1 MSLFDTTVPSS
12 KTAET
17 VQVPTIFVLSIAWS
31 QHEPHRIGE
40 VAQPAPFEK
49 LLLGRGV
56 PGLEGF
62 LRFGRRRP
70 GSPFLVEAYEHCLA
84 GDTLSKKQAE
94 VEVTAQGIKIKR
106 VGRCPMYVNGVAC
119 EEATLEENHTVHFK
133 EAVVLQCLRRP
144 LVLPPLKALDEMHP
158 WGERDSIGNVGES
171 PGSWAVRDAVA
182 LAALSDRPVLV
193 RGESGTGKENAA
205 QGIHRRSSRANKRLI
220 SLNAPAI
227 PVGLIE
233 SELFGIRANTAQG
246 NAAKEGLVVTAE
258 GSTLFLDEIGSISHD
273 VQSKMLRVLDKG
285 EYKPLGENLP
295 RWTNAR
301 WVVATNKD
309 DSVFMAD
316 FLERFTARVHIPP
329 LRERQEDIPL
339 LIRHILLD
347 DAAGPGGRKRIGSF
361 LERGPDG
368 AMYPRLDGALVD
380 YLIRQPLYLNVREL
394 MRLLDLAVAESLGED
409 RLRLPPAW
417 LVESKPKTP
426 VAQVVPQR
434 KKTKEEIVAALELIS
449 LAARVGR
456 ASVVPV
462 EEAGLA
468 LMRSGS
474 MARVHVLSW
483 PWRAPSRRTSSVSS
497 RTFRGQS

>member
-1 MSLFDTTVPSS
+1 
-12 KTAET
+12 
-17 VQVPTIFVLSIAWS
+17 
-31 QHEPHRIGE
+31 
-40 VAQPAPFEK
+40 
-49 LLLGRGV
+49 
-56 PGLEGF
+56 
-62 LRFGRRRP
+62 
-70 GSPFLVEAYEHCLA
+70 
-84 GDTLSKKQAE
+84 
-94 VEVTAQGIKIKR
+94 
-106 VGRCPMYVNGVAC
+106 
-119 EEATLEENHTVHFK
+119 
-133 EAVVLQCLRRP
+133 
-144 LVLPPLKALDEMHP
+144 
-158 WGERDSIGNVGES
+158 
-171 PGSWAVRDAVA
+171 
-182 LAALSDRPVLV
+182 
-193 RGESGTGKENAA
+193 
-205 QGIHRRSSRANKRLI
+205 
-220 SLNAPAI
+220 
-227 PVGLIE
+227 
-233 SELFGIRANTAQG
+233 
-246 NAAKEGLVVTAE
+246 
-258 GSTLFLDEIGSISHD
+258 LFLDEIGSISHD